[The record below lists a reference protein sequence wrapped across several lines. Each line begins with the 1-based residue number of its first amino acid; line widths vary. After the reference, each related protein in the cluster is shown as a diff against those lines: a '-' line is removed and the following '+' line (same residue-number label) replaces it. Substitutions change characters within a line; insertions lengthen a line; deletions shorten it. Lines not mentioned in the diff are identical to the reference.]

1 MKGLLLSLGLAGVV
15 FAAGGESIFKSKGC
29 NACHQPDQ
37 DTPMAPSL
45 KTIQG
50 KYGGDVDALIA
61 FLKGQASPKL
71 WPEKAA
77 IMKAQLG
84 KIKDLSDAELK
95 SLAEYI
101 LGK

>member
-1 MKGLLLSLGLAGVV
+1 MKGLLLSLGLAGLV
-15 FAAGGESIFKSKGC
+15 FAGGESIFNSKGC
-29 NACHQPDQ
+29 NACHKPDQ

-50 KYGGDVDALIA
+50 KYGGDVDAMVKY
-61 FLKGQASPKL
+61 LKGQGSPKV

-77 IMKAQLG
+77 IMNPQLDRLKG
-84 KIKDLSDAELK
+84 LSDSELK
-95 SLAEYI
+95 ALAEYM

>member
-1 MKGLLLSLGLAGVV
+1 MKGLLLSLGLAGLV
-15 FAAGGESIFKSKGC
+15 FAGGESIFNSKGC
-29 NACHQPDQ
+29 NACHKPDQ

-50 KYGGDVDALIA
+50 VYGGDVDAMIKY
-61 FLKGQASPKL
+61 LKGELAPKV

-77 IMKAQLG
+77 IMNPQLDRLKG
-84 KIKDLSDAELK
+84 LSDSELK
-95 SLAEYI
+95 ALAEYM